1 MWNPQ
6 CLVENSNIICRI
18 CESDIF
24 SQIINTNNHPII
36 TFQSRLPNLSLL
48 GFDKGEGV
56 KSMTKTPTE
65 NADPS
70 SFEFTVSRP
79 TAGEPAWSQT
89 RCPTRVTVCVSWTI
103 CGTPESGT
111 KIYSKFI
118 RWLFGATLYGGV
130 PCSASMQGEVLVLS
144 LPNVP
149 GRVDSPQKALPFLG
163 AR

>member
-24 SQIINTNNHPII
+24 SQIINTNNDPII
-36 TFQSRLPNLSLL
+36 TFQSQLPNLSLL

-56 KSMTKTPTE
+56 KSMTGKPTE
-65 NADPS
+65 KADPS
-70 SFEFTVSRP
+70 SFEFTDSRP

-89 RCPTRVTVCVSWTI
+89 RPPTRVTVCVSWTI
-103 CGTPESGT
+103 CGTPDSGT
-111 KIYSKFI
+111 KIYSEFI
-118 RWLFGATLYGGV
+118 RWLFVATPYGGV
-130 PCSASMQGEVLVLS
+130 PCSVSMQGEVLVLS

-149 GRVDSPQKALPFLG
+149 GLVDSPQKALPFLG